1 MNDTECTTLA
11 IIPAWQ
17 EEKTI
22 ADIIA
27 GVKRHVPHVLVVD
40 DCSTDRTGEVARCAG
55 AYVVRHPINLGY
67 GGAVLTGFLFA
78 ERQGYERVVYL
89 DADGQHDPV
98 DIPRVLG
105 GLESAD
111 ICIGSRF
118 MGEAGYK
125 MPFLRLLGNQF
136 FGKIAQKLAGCKIT
150 DCTSGFRAVSK
161 KGMKFYNSPKCPDDV
176 FDADMLVLAAR
187 SGCVI
192 ANAQVTMRANATGKS
207 MHGGIV
213 KPLLYIARMIVGL
226 LCAATQTRKS
236 KA

>member
-1 MNDTECTTLA
+1 MNDTECKTLA

-17 EEKTI
+17 EEKAI
-22 ADIIA
+22 ADVVA
-27 GVKRHVPHVLVVD
+27 GVMRYIPNVLVVD
-40 DCSTDRTGEVARCAG
+40 DCSADRTGEVAKSAG
-55 AYVVRHPINLGY
+55 AQVVRHPINLGY

-78 ERQGYERVVYL
+78 ERQGYEKVVYL
-89 DADGQHDPV
+89 DADGQHDPA
-98 DIPRVLG
+98 DIPRLLA
-105 GLESAD
+105 GLKSGD

-125 MPFLRLLGNQF
+125 MPFLRLLGNQL

-161 KGMKFYNSPKCPDDV
+161 KGMQFYNSPQCPDDV

-187 SGCVI
+187 SGCEI
-192 ANAQVTMRANATGKS
+192 ANAPVTMRANTTGKS

-213 KPLLYIARMIVGL
+213 KPLLYIARMMVGL

-236 KA
+236 KP

>member
-1 MNDTECTTLA
+1 MNGTECKTLA

-17 EEKTI
+17 EEKAI
-22 ADIIA
+22 ADVVA
-27 GVKRHVPHVLVVD
+27 GVRRYIPNVLVVD
-40 DCSTDRTGEVARCAG
+40 DCSADRTGEVAKAAG
-55 AYVVRHPINLGY
+55 AQVVRHPINLGY

-78 ERQGYERVVYL
+78 ERQGYEKVVYL
-89 DADGQHDPV
+89 DADGQHDPA
-98 DIPRVLG
+98 DIPRLLA
-105 GLESAD
+105 GLKSAD

-125 MPFLRLLGNQF
+125 MPFLRLLGNQL

-161 KGMKFYNSPKCPDDV
+161 KGMQFYNSPQCPDDV

-187 SGCVI
+187 SGCEI
-192 ANAQVTMRANATGKS
+192 TNAQVTMRANTTGKS

-213 KPLLYIARMIVGL
+213 KPLLYIARMMVGL
-226 LCAATQTRKS
+226 LCAATHTRKS
-236 KA
+236 KP